1 MSTRLKGWISSSLSQ
16 ADALESGLNQIQD
29 GMYLATAVGTQ
40 LDLLGRIYN
49 VFRQGRLDDD
59 YRKAIQAV
67 AATAVNGTP
76 DEIITFLRV
85 AYGING
91 SYTPEYPGSFF
102 IEPPSSLTMSQLQ
115 VMAPAGVA
123 AFPADYA
130 ALENGEYEILENGE
144 YILQVDKTG
153 TMATEQ
159 DTLVTSED
167 TWQDTLSGPYD
178 TLQDTLET

>member
-1 MSTRLKGWISSSLSQ
+1 MSTRLKGWISSSLVQ
-16 ADALESGLNQIQD
+16 ADDIESGLNQIQD
-29 GMYLATAVGTQ
+29 GMYLATAAGVQ

-49 VFRQGRLDDD
+49 VFRQGRLDAD

-85 AYGING
+85 AYGIEG
-91 SYTPEYPGSFF
+91 KYVPEYPGSFF

-115 VMAPAGVA
+115 AMAPAGVA

>member
-1 MSTRLKGWISSSLSQ
+1 MSTRLRGLIAANMTQGDKLET
-16 ADALESGLNQIQD
+16 ALNEIQD
-29 GMYLATAVGTQ
+29 GLYLSTAIGAQ
-40 LDLLGRIYN
+40 LDMLGRIYN
-49 VFRQGRLDDD
+49 VPRTGRLDAD

-85 AYGING
+85 AYGIEG
-91 SYTPEYPGSFF
+91 IYTPEYPGSFF
-102 IEPPSSLTMSQLQ
+102 IEPPSSITMSQLQ
-115 VMAPAGVA
+115 AMSPTGAA

-130 ALENGEYEILENGE
+130 ALENGEYETLENGE

-153 TMATEQ
+153 GIGDLV
-159 DTLVTSED
+159 DTLDAAD
-167 TWQDTLSGPYD
+167 TWEDTLSGPYD

>member
-1 MSTRLKGWISSSLSQ
+1 
-16 ADALESGLNQIQD
+16 
-29 GMYLATAVGTQ
+29 MYLATAVGVQ

-49 VFRQGRLDDD
+49 VTRQGRLDAD

-76 DEIITFLRV
+76 DEIITFLQV

-91 SYTPEYPGSFF
+91 VYTPEYPGSFF
-102 IEPPSSLTMSQLQ
+102 IEPPSSITMAQLQ
-115 VMAPAGVA
+115 AMAPAGVA

-130 ALENGEYEILENGE
+130 TLENGEYETLENGE
-144 YILQVDKTG
+144 YILMVDKSGAVETLI
-153 TMATEQ
+153 
-159 DTLVTSED
+159 DTLDPAED
-167 TWQDTLSGPYD
+167 IWQDTLSGPYD